1 VLCIFVILTL
11 VMNVLKL
18 GEFIRNQRRSAGVSV
33 RKLATLAGVSN
44 PYLSQVERGLRRPSA
59 EMLQAIAKGL
69 RISAQTLYVQA
80 GILEE
85 DPKADVQAAIMG
97 DPGLTERQKQ
107 ALIDVYDSFRDE
119 TERRRTGRKSLV
131 PEEGPTTAPDNGSS
145 PVRARSKKSA
155 TRSKASGR
163 AETQAVQ
170 KPSPGSPSPSRSPS
184 RSRSKGCATK

>member
-1 VLCIFVILTL
+1 
-11 VMNVLKL
+11 MNVLKL

-85 DPKADVQAAIMG
+85 EPKADVQAAIMG
-97 DPGLTERQKQ
+97 DPRLTERQKQ
-107 ALIDVYDSFRDE
+107 ALLDVYDSFREE
-119 TERRRTGRKSLV
+119 TERRRTGRKSLA
-131 PEEGPTTAPDNGSS
+131 PEKGPVTALDNGGSS

-163 AETQAVQ
+163 AETQAVP

-184 RSRSKGCATK
+184 RSRSKGGATK

>member
-1 VLCIFVILTL
+1 
-11 VMNVLKL
+11 MNVGQL

-80 GILEE
+80 GILDAE
-85 DPKADVQAAIMG
+85 PKADVEAAIMG
-97 DPGLTERQKQ
+97 DPGLTERQKK
-107 ALIDVYDSFRDE
+107 ALLAVYDSFREE
-119 TERRRTGRKSLV
+119 TERRRSRRPALAPG
-131 PEEGPTTAPDNGSS
+131 EERTAAPRTTTT
-145 PVRARSKKSA
+145 PVRARSRPKKSG

-163 AETQAVQ
+163 TETQAASQ
-170 KPSPGSPSPSRSPS
+170 PSPGSPSSSRSPS
-184 RSRSKGCATK
+184 RSRSKGGATT

>member
-1 VLCIFVILTL
+1 VLCSFDMLTS

-97 DPGLTERQKQ
+97 DPRLTERQKQ
-107 ALIDVYDSFRDE
+107 ALLEVYDSFREE
-119 TERRRTGRKSLV
+119 TERRRTGRKSLA
-131 PEEGPTTAPDNGSS
+131 PEEGPATALDNGSS
-145 PVRARSKKSA
+145 PVRARSKTSA

-163 AETQAVQ
+163 AETQAVP
-170 KPSPGSPSPSRSPS
+170 KPSPGSPSLSRSPS
-184 RSRSKGCATK
+184 RSRSKGGATK